1 MIPTIT
7 MTRKHRWPTR
17 PAMKSRT
24 STSTASLFF
33 WHRWAAFVGVF
44 FIFCFGMGKVIN
56 TAIMKSDGP
65 PNKWNQIGS
74 QPRGKREDL
83 TSNAVME
90 QQQLNEMVQ
99 RFPTP
104 RLQTDDGNEEI
115 AEMHA
120 REDLLLDYYS
130 WVDRSSGKV
139 RIPISRAMQLIAQ
152 HGLPVAADEQTETLL
167 AGDKAPVVTVP
178 LTDGF
183 ARTGFEQQY
192 RETIEQQR
200 LRGERQGDQ
209 AALTGGAAKS
219 EALFWLGWKGDIS
232 STA

>member
-1 MIPTIT
+1 MPTHDPHYHDDPKAPLADSPGYEVTDVNVNGIVVFL
-7 MTRKHRWPTR
+7 
-17 PAMKSRT
+17 
-24 STSTASLFF
+24 ASL
-33 WHRWAAFVGVF
+33 AAFVGVF

-56 TAIMKSDGP
+56 TAIIKSDGP

-90 QQQLNEMVQ
+90 QQQLNQMVQ

-139 RIPISRAMQLIAQ
+139 RIPIARAMQLIAQ

-167 AGDKAPVVTVP
+167 AGDRAPVVAVP

-192 RETIEQQR
+192 RDTIEQQR

-209 AALTGGAAKS
+209 AALAVGAAAK
-219 EALFWLGWKGDIS
+219 
-232 STA
+232 

>member
-1 MIPTIT
+1 MPTHDPHYHDDPQAPLADSPGYEVTDVNVNGIVVFL
-7 MTRKHRWPTR
+7 
-17 PAMKSRT
+17 
-24 STSTASLFF
+24 ASL
-33 WHRWAAFVGVF
+33 AAFVGVF

-56 TAIMKSDGP
+56 TAIIKSDGP
-65 PNKWNQIGS
+65 SNKWNQIGP

-90 QQQLNEMVQ
+90 QQQLNQMVQ

-152 HGLPVAADEQTETLL
+152 HGLPVAADERTETLL
-167 AGDKAPVVTVP
+167 AGDKAPVVAVP

-192 RETIEQQR
+192 RETIEQQQ
-200 LRGERQGDQ
+200 LRGNRQGDQ
-209 AALTGGAAKS
+209 AALTAGAVAK
-219 EALFWLGWKGDIS
+219 
-232 STA
+232 

>member
-1 MIPTIT
+1 MPTHDPHYQDDPKAPLADSPGYEVTDVNVNGIVVFL
-7 MTRKHRWPTR
+7 
-17 PAMKSRT
+17 
-24 STSTASLFF
+24 ASLG
-33 WHRWAAFVGVF
+33 AFVGVF

-56 TAIMKSDGP
+56 TAIIKSDGP
-65 PNKWNQIGS
+65 SNKWNQIGS

-90 QQQLNEMVQ
+90 QQQLNQMVQ

-167 AGDKAPVVTVP
+167 AGDKAPVVAVP

-209 AALTGGAAKS
+209 AALTVGAGAK
-219 EALFWLGWKGDIS
+219 
-232 STA
+232 

>member
-1 MIPTIT
+1 MPTHDPNYHDDPNAPLADSPGYEVTDVNVNGIVVFL
-7 MTRKHRWPTR
+7 
-17 PAMKSRT
+17 
-24 STSTASLFF
+24 ASL
-33 WHRWAAFVGVF
+33 AAFVGVF

-56 TAIMKSDGP
+56 TAIIKSDGP

-90 QQQLNEMVQ
+90 QQQLNQMVQ

-130 WVDRSSGKV
+130 WVDRSNGKV
-139 RIPISRAMQLIAQ
+139 RIPIARAMQLIAQ

-167 AGDKAPVVTVP
+167 AGDRAPVVAVP

-209 AALTGGAAKS
+209 AALAVGAAAK
-219 EALFWLGWKGDIS
+219 
-232 STA
+232 

>member
-1 MIPTIT
+1 MPTHDPNYHDDPKAPLADSPGYEVTDVNVNGIVVFL
-7 MTRKHRWPTR
+7 
-17 PAMKSRT
+17 
-24 STSTASLFF
+24 ASL
-33 WHRWAAFVGVF
+33 AAFVGVF

-56 TAIMKSDGP
+56 TAIIKSDGP
-65 PNKWNQIGS
+65 SNQWNQIGP
-74 QPRGKREDL
+74 QPRGSKRDDL

-90 QQQLNEMVQ
+90 QQQLRQMVQ

-139 RIPISRAMQLIAQ
+139 RIPIARAMQLIAQ
-152 HGLPVAADEQTETLL
+152 HGLPVADPEHTETLL

-183 ARTGFEQQY
+183 ARTGYEQQY
-192 RETIEQQR
+192 METMEQQR
-200 LRGERQGDQ
+200 MRGEKPGEQ
-209 AALTGGAAKS
+209 AALTAGTAAK
-219 EALFWLGWKGDIS
+219 
-232 STA
+232 

>member
-1 MIPTIT
+1 MPTHDPHYHDDPKAPLADSPGYEVTDVNVNGIVVFL
-7 MTRKHRWPTR
+7 
-17 PAMKSRT
+17 
-24 STSTASLFF
+24 ASL
-33 WHRWAAFVGVF
+33 AAFVGVF

-56 TAIMKSDGP
+56 TAIIKSDGP

-90 QQQLNEMVQ
+90 QQQLNQMVQ

-139 RIPISRAMQLIAQ
+139 RIPIARAMQLIAQ

-192 RETIEQQR
+192 RDTIEQQR

-209 AALTGGAAKS
+209 AALTVGAAAK
-219 EALFWLGWKGDIS
+219 
-232 STA
+232 

>member
-1 MIPTIT
+1 MPTHEPDPHKPEVDSPGYEVT
-7 MTRKHRWPTR
+7 DVNVNGVVVFL
-17 PAMKSRT
+17 
-24 STSTASLFF
+24 ASL
-33 WHRWAAFVGVF
+33 AAFVGVF

-56 TAIMKSDGP
+56 TAIIKSDGP
-65 PNKWNQIGS
+65 SNKWNQIGS

-90 QQQLNEMVQ
+90 QQQLNQMVQ

-139 RIPISRAMQLIAQ
+139 RIPIARAMQLIAQ
-152 HGLPVAADEQTETLL
+152 HGLPVADPEHTETLL

-183 ARTGFEQQY
+183 ARTGYEQQY
-192 RETIEQQR
+192 RETVEQQQQ
-200 LRGERQGDQ
+200 RGEKPGEQ
-209 AALTGGAAKS
+209 AALTAGATAK
-219 EALFWLGWKGDIS
+219 
-232 STA
+232 

>member
-1 MIPTIT
+1 MPTHDPHEHDPQILPPDSPGYEVT
-7 MTRKHRWPTR
+7 DVNVNGIVVFL
-17 PAMKSRT
+17 
-24 STSTASLFF
+24 ASL
-33 WHRWAAFVGVF
+33 AAFVGVF

-56 TAIMKSDGP
+56 TAILKSDGP
-65 PNKWNQIGS
+65 SNKWNQIGS
-74 QPRGKREDL
+74 QSRGKREDL

-90 QQQLNEMVQ
+90 QQQLNKMVQ

-104 RLQTDDGNEEI
+104 RLQIDDGNEEI

-139 RIPISRAMQLIAQ
+139 RIPIAQAMKLIAQ
-152 HGLPVAADEQTETLL
+152 HGLPVADPEHVDTLL

-183 ARTGFEQQY
+183 ARTGYEQEY
-192 RETIEQQR
+192 MATIEQQKM
-200 LRGERQGDQ
+200 RGEKPGDQ
-209 AALTGGAAKS
+209 ADLATGAPAK
-219 EALFWLGWKGDIS
+219 
-232 STA
+232 